1 MHRTTARFW
10 RCFEKPP
17 PPVRSLARENFQLF
31 KNDSRHPSLHFKKI
45 GKFWSVRVGMS
56 HRALAVKDA
65 NVLFGYEL
73 GIMMNMNLSFN
84 KIPITLT
91 YLSL

>member
-10 RCFEKPP
+10 RCFEKLPA
-17 PPVRSLARENFQLF
+17 PVRSLARENFQLL

-65 NVLFGYEL
+65 NDYIWVWIGNHDEYE
-73 GIMMNMNLSFN
+73 
-84 KIPITLT
+84 
-91 YLSL
+91 SLIQ

>member
-10 RCFEKPP
+10 RSFEKLPA
-17 PPVRSLARENFQLF
+17 PVRSLARENFQLL

-65 NVLFGYEL
+65 NDYIWVWIGNHDEYE
-73 GIMMNMNLSFN
+73 
-84 KIPITLT
+84 
-91 YLSL
+91 SLIQ